1 MHPMTI
7 RQATLA
13 DLERVVPLFDA
24 YRQFYGYPGDADA
37 ARQFLRERLEGNES
51 VIFLTLQGSEPIGFT
66 QLYPGFS
73 SLSLAR
79 NYLLNDLYV
88 VPDWRRKGIGA
99 GLIQA
104 AVAHARTV
112 GAKSLSL
119 STARTNTTAQSLYES
134 LGWQY
139 NDHYLY
145 YDYHVLPVTESVSDS
160 GATDVR

>member
-1 MHPMTI
+1 MNTMTF

-24 YRQFYGYPGDADA
+24 YRQFYGYPGDMDA
-37 ARQFLRERLEGNES
+37 ARAYLRERLEGNEA
-51 VIFLTLQGSEPIGFT
+51 VIFLALQGDEAIGFT
-66 QLYPGFS
+66 LLYPGFS

-79 NYLLNDLYV
+79 NHLLNDLFV
-88 VPDWRRKGIGA
+88 APGWRKKGIGA

-104 AVAHARTV
+104 AIAHAREV

-134 LGWQY
+134 LGWQRD
-139 NDHYLY
+139 DHYLY
-145 YDYHVLPVTESVSDS
+145 YDFHVLD
-160 GATDVR
+160 